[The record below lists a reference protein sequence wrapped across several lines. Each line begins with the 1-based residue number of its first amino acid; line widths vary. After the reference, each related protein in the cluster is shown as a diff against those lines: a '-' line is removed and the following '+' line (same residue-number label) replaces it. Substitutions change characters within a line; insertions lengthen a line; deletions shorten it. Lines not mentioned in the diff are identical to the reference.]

1 MSLSNLHLRSAVF
14 LSALIPAML
23 IGLPAAADEH
33 SSDIKTIEVTKNIY
47 MLIGKGGNIGLSTGK
62 SGTLLIDDQ
71 YAPAA
76 ASILKAIAQKTSGSV
91 RFVVNT
97 HWHGDHTGGN
107 ESLGK
112 AGAVIVAH
120 ENVRKS
126 MSKDQFIKAFNMKA
140 PASPEIAL
148 PVITFTQS
156 LTFHWNGDTIEVFH
170 VAPAHT
176 DGDSVIYFHRANVIH
191 AGDTFFNKM
200 YPFID
205 VSTGGSIRGMIAA
218 TKKLLALANA
228 QTKIIPGHGP
238 LADKKDLQAYHD
250 MLIAMQ
256 KRIGNLKRAG
266 KSRDDVIAAKPTKSF
281 DSAWGKGFLKPDVWV
296 GIVFDSM

>member
-1 MSLSNLHLRSAVF
+1 MIRSFFLMRCLLLSLTLTVSPTLIAASHADDVKVVAV
-14 LSALIPAML
+14 AK
-23 IGLPAAADEH
+23 G
-33 SSDIKTIEVTKNIY
+33 IY
-47 MLIGKGGNIGLSTGK
+47 MLTGKGGNIGLSTGK
-62 SGTLLIDDQ
+62 SGVLLIDDQ
-71 YAPAA
+71 YAPASE
-76 ASILKAIAQKTSGSV
+76 SILTAIASKTSDSV

-107 ESLGK
+107 ENMGK

-120 ENVRKS
+120 ENVRKA
-126 MSKDQFIKAFNMKA
+126 MSKDQFIEVFNMKA

-148 PVITFTQS
+148 PVITFTES
-156 LTFHWNGDTIEVFH
+156 MSFHWNDDTIQVMH

-176 DGDSVIYFHRANVIH
+176 DGDSVIYFQQANVIH

-205 VSTGGSIRGMIAA
+205 VTTGGSISGMIAA
-218 TKKLLALANA
+218 TEKLLAIANGK
-228 QTKIIPGHGP
+228 TKIIPGHGP
-238 LADKKDLQAYHD
+238 LANKDELQTYRD

-256 KRIGNLKRAG
+256 KRIGDLKRAG
-266 KSRDDVIAAKPTKSF
+266 ETRDAVIAAKPTKKF

-296 GIVFDSM
+296 GIVYDSL